1 MADNNFSD
9 EFIMTRNKGSIVLH
23 AIRSLAK
30 FLLVLDQ
37 CIQDDI
43 KVGGAIIKQ
52 QLGDFGKPWGV
63 CARAAIG
70 RVLCFLR
77 CKDDNAN
84 YA

>member
-1 MADNNFSD
+1 MGLMMESPRSTLPNNL
-9 EFIMTRNKGSIVLH
+9 GSSSQ
-23 AIRSLAK
+23 RSLAK